1 MHYINYELYIIRLYI
16 FESVCGKLTRMEF
29 VLEQDL
35 NCFT

>member
-1 MHYINYELYIIRLYI
+1 
-16 FESVCGKLTRMEF
+16 MEF